1 MTRDEDRSPAPPAPT
16 SGAASPSL
24 QSPFCG
30 ELRSKK
36 FYLLSKPA
44 TEAEDYLDESDH
56 CWCFVTQQVIGPDGR
71 QVGPYRCTQ
80 GRACYRSAFGL
91 AES

>member
-1 MTRDEDRSPAPPAPT
+1 MTRDENRSPAPPPET
-16 SGAASPSL
+16 SGSASSAL

-36 FYLLSKPA
+36 FYLLNKPA

-56 CWCFVTQQVIGPDGR
+56 CWCFVTQQVMGPDGR
-71 QVGPYRCTQ
+71 QVGPYRCIQ
-80 GRACYRSAFGL
+80 GRACYRSAFAL
-91 AES
+91 AQS